1 MMRVAMLLPRTRAT
15 LLLGFVLTTACG
27 RPSPEPK
34 AQPRPI
40 EDPAELEELEDASR
54 TEQAREPKWKRAA
67 PSPMPETFVAFELPD
82 LAALDGAWLVESEVP
97 KHRVLWLIEEG
108 GAKLTE
114 VDHRGR
120 ERVYSMSIASPCAL
134 RLTDERGHTRSR
146 SLALHDGQLIISR
159 SGATAVRG
167 RDGSMLACLGH
178 RTYQIAPDGRC
189 RYTSEM
195 LGSWTEPA
203 APDERCELGK
213 DDQGPVLTIAEQH
226 LREQNGL
233 WLDEKSTEARARAVE
248 DRASGLA
255 QLASHAAALAAESAA
270 PADAAP
276 TDAALPSPTPPT
288 EAPSGEAPPP

>member
-1 MMRVAMLLPRTRAT
+1 MMRSAMLHPPTRAT
-15 LLLGFVLTTACG
+15 LLLGLVLTTACG
-27 RPSPEPK
+27 RPTPESD
-34 AQPRPI
+34 AQPRRI
-40 EDPAELEELEDASR
+40 EDPTELAGLEEASR
-54 TEQAREPKWKRAA
+54 SEQAKAPKWKRATPA
-67 PSPMPETFVAFELPD
+67 PMPETFVAFDLPD
-82 LAALDGAWLVESEVP
+82 LATLDGAWLVESEVP
-97 KHRVLWLIEEG
+97 QNRVLWLIEEG

-120 ERVYSMSIASPCAL
+120 EHVYSMSIASPCAL
-134 RLTDERGHTRSR
+134 RLTDERGHTRTR
-146 SLALHDGQLIISR
+146 SLALHDGQFVISR

-213 DDQGPVLTIAEQH
+213 DEQGPVLTIAEQR
-226 LREQNGL
+226 LRERDGL
-233 WLDEKSTEARARAVE
+233 WLDERSTDARARAVE

-255 QLASHAAALAAESAA
+255 HLESHAAALTAETPTAEPPS
-270 PADAAP
+270 DAAV
-276 TDAALPSPTPPT
+276 PSETRPP
-288 EAPSGEAPPP
+288 SEAPPASP